1 MEYSIKEKQIEAVLT
16 SVNLDAS
23 IDGGRVDVVIGD
35 AAKMDVA
42 EALNYIKSGQAEV
55 QQVVDAGTA
64 TFNENASTKTEA
76 FNDNASSKT
85 ADFNTNAST
94 KTTAFDENA
103 SSKLSEYNSNA
114 TEKLSAYNTNA
125 TEKTTAFNTNYAEKK
140 ALIDEQVGIATT
152 QAGIATAKASEASQ
166 SATSASQS
174 ATSAETYAGQAE
186 SSATEASTSA
196 TNAYASEVNA
206 GQSASDASDSAT
218 TATTQAGIATTKASE
233 ASQSA
238 TNASNSASSASSSA
252 STATTQA
259 GIATTKA
266 SEASTSASNA
276 SLSEQNASS
285 YADSASQ
292 SALDAA
298 TSETN
303 ASQSASNA
311 SQSASTATNQASI
324 ATSKAT
330 EASSSATSASN
341 SASSASSS
349 ATTATN
355 QANIAKQYAI
365 GEPSEPTEHSA
376 KYWAEQAESELSV
389 LSSRVTT
396 IEGNYVTTDTA
407 QDISAKKTFLG
418 EKAILFKQ
426 TATTDKLGFT
436 FYNTSGSEL
445 GALEYRPNT
454 ISGGA
459 LINLNTSQSGTSWL
473 GFRYWSNINIIA
485 PKPSNG
491 NYYIPVNFTD
501 GTNTVT
507 ASSNGTV
514 NLSSILPNSAVWGN
528 ITGTLSNQTDLNN
541 ALDGKYDAS
550 NPAGYTSNV
559 GTVTSVNNTQPDANG
574 NVTISTGGSYTA
586 GTGIDITNDAISVTA
601 PTLTNTATGANGL
614 TINGVASNQTNAVN
628 IGYNSTVTASNGTA
642 IGAYTKA
649 TDIGATALGNGAHAQ
664 AERAIQLGF
673 GTNSEANSFYVGTS
687 SSDNW
692 KMLDSA
698 GLIPDARISSNIART
713 SDVPTYTA
721 GTGIS
726 ISSNTISIASPTLTN
741 AATGSGNL
749 VVGGS
754 QPVSTGNT
762 SFGFYSST
770 SLEGTAL
777 GYGATSSGSQGVA
790 IGWGSNATA
799 NYSTALGTKSTSSG
813 MFAIQIG
820 RGTNSTDYS
829 LSIGFD
835 STGNYQL
842 LDGTT
847 GLIPDARISS
857 NIARTSSIPTVD
869 QTYDGTSTN
878 AQSGV
883 AVAQALSSVSVSK
896 DNLSITN
903 NANNQLQT
911 VGVID
916 QNDTTQAI
924 KTWTGT
930 LAQYNAIA
938 TKDPDTLYNITDDT
952 DFTLTLLETLYPVG
966 SIYITTASTCPLSTL
981 ISGSTW
987 ELVSSGRVLQGADSG
1002 HSAGTTVEAGLPNIT
1017 GDLHNN
1023 ADRNDFDN
1031 IEDGC
1036 FRRTGVMR
1044 TWAAVEPT
1052 SASSFG
1058 GVYFDASYSNSIY
1071 GNSTTVQ
1078 PPAYFVNI
1086 YRRTA

>member
-1 MEYSIKEKQIEAVLT
+1 MNTEMESAKLEVVLEAT
-16 SVNLDAS
+16 SVNAS
-23 IDGGRVDVVIGD
+23 VPDTTINVTVGDG
-35 AAKMDVA
+35 AKIEVG
-42 EALNYIKSGQAEV
+42 EAITYIKSGQAEIDEAV
-55 QQVVDAGTA
+55 AEG
-64 TFNENASTKTEA
+64 KTEITAHTNTKIGEFNANAVEKTNA
-76 FNDNASSKT
+76 FNQ
-85 ADFNTNAST
+85 
-94 KTTAFDENA
+94 
-103 SSKLSEYNSNA
+103 NA
-114 TEKLSAYNTNA
+114 TD
-125 TEKTTAFNTNYAEKK
+125 KTTAFNTNYAEKK

-152 QAGIATAKASEASQ
+152 QAGIATAKAAEASQ

-186 SSATEASTSA
+186 SSASEASTSA

-218 TATTQAGIATTKASE
+218 SASNSASTATTQAGIATTKAGE
-233 ASQSA
+233 ASTSA
-238 TNASNSASSASSSA
+238 TNAANSASSASSSA

-324 ATSKAT
+324 ATSKAA

-355 QANIAKQYAI
+355 QANLAKQYAI
-365 GEPSEPTEHSA
+365 GEPTEPTEHSA
-376 KYWAEQAESELSV
+376 KYWAEQAESELSG

-396 IEGNYVTTDTA
+396 IEGKIPSSASSSNQLTDKDYVDTQDNA
-407 QDISAKKTFLG
+407 LQSQIDALVVASDVFDIVGTYAELQAYDISTVPVNDIIKVLVDSTHSGA
-418 EKAILFKQ
+418 
-426 TATTDKLGFT
+426 ATYYRCVESGGVKSWS
-436 FYNTSGSEL
+436 YIGSE
-445 GALEYRPNT
+445 GAYYTKAETNSLLDDKQDT
-454 ISGGA
+454 
-459 LINLNTSQSGTSWL
+459 LVSGTNIKTLNNESLL
-473 GFRYWSNINIIA
+473 GSGNINI
-485 PKPSNG
+485 
-491 NYYIPVNFTD
+491 
-501 GTNTVT
+501 
-507 ASSNGTV
+507 
-514 NLSSILPNSAVWGN
+514 NSATWGN
-528 ITGTLSNQTDLNN
+528 ITGTLSNQTDLQN
-541 ALDGKYDAS
+541 ALDGKQDFISDLSTIRSGAELGATSIQPNDNVSELTNDAGYITGITS
-550 NPAGYTSNV
+550 SDVTTALGYTPYNSTNPAGYTSNV

-574 NVTISTGGSYTA
+574 NVTISTGGNYTA
-586 GTGIDITNDAISVTA
+586 GTGIDITNDVISV
-601 PTLTNTATGANGL
+601 
-614 TINGVASNQTNAVN
+614 
-628 IGYNSTVTASNGTA
+628 
-642 IGAYTKA
+642 
-649 TDIGATALGNGAHAQ
+649 
-664 AERAIQLGF
+664 
-673 GTNSEANSFYVGTS
+673 
-687 SSDNW
+687 
-692 KMLDSA
+692 
-698 GLIPDARISSNIART
+698 
-713 SDVPTYTA
+713 
-721 GTGIS
+721 
-726 ISSNTISIASPTLTN
+726 ASPTLTN
-741 AATGSGNL
+741 TATGSGNL

-770 SLEGTAL
+770 SVEGTSF
-777 GYGATSSGSQGVA
+777 GYGATSSGHCGVA

-799 NYSTALGTKSTSSG
+799 NHSTALGTKSTSSG

-835 STGNYQL
+835 TTGNYQL

-857 NIARTSSIPTVD
+857 NIARTSSIPTATSDLTNDSGFITSSDLPTVD
-869 QTYDGTSTN
+869 QTYSSISTN

-896 DNLSITN
+896 DNLSITE

-930 LAQYNAIA
+930 LAEYNAIV

-1002 HSAGTTVEAGLPNIT
+1002 HSAGTTVEAGLPNIEGFTDWWSYGNGTSYNQMGAFFNAASPLT
-1017 GDLHNN
+1017 GHTINTTAGGTANYAQLIS
-1023 ADRNDFDN
+1023 F
-1031 IEDGC
+1031 
-1036 FRRTGVMR
+1036 
-1044 TWAAVEPT
+1044 
-1052 SASSFG
+1052 SAQN
-1058 GVYFDASYSNSIY
+1058 SNPIY